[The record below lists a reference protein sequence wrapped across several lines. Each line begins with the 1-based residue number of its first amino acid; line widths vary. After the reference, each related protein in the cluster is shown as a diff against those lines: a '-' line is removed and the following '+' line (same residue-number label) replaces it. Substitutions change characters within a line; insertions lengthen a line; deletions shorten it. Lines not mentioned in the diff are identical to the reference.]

1 MTEAAA
7 PKTRRRPSDRTLDFL
22 QQARPATPC
31 LIVDLD
37 IVADS
42 YQRLQACLPASRIFY
57 AVKANPAKDVIAR
70 LADLGSSFDLASE
83 GEIERCL
90 SLGLAPYRLSFGN
103 TIKTKTAI
111 AMAFAEG
118 IRLFSFDS
126 DGELDKIAQAAPGAR
141 VFCRILA
148 NSKFADW
155 PLTRK
160 FGCDVIMAAV
170 LLRKAKHLGLVPAG
184 ISFHVGSQQ
193 REPHAW
199 DEPIRHAA
207 HLFTKL
213 AQYGIE
219 LEFLNLG
226 GGFPGH
232 YRGEVSAIEVYAEAI
247 DTSLKAHFG
256 SSRPQTIVEPGRYL
270 VADAGFLA
278 SQVILVAK
286 KSHRARYRWVYAD
299 AGKFNGLI
307 ETLDNRILY
316 ELWCERASSP
326 LEPAFLSGPTC
337 DSTDII
343 FRPPDCALPA
353 DLGCGD
359 AIGFLSAGAYTAS
372 YASVEFNGFPP
383 LKTYCI

>member
-1 MTEAAA
+1 MMEAAA
-7 PKTRRRPSDRTLDFL
+7 PPTRRRPSDRTLAFL
-22 QQARPATPC
+22 QKVRPATPC

-37 IVADS
+37 VVADQ
-42 YQRLQACLPASRIFY
+42 YRRLNACLPASRIFY
-57 AVKANPAKDVIAR
+57 AVKANPARDVITR
-70 LADLGSSFDLASE
+70 LAGLDASFDLASE

-90 SLGLAPYRLSFGN
+90 SVGIAPDRLSFGN
-103 TIKTKTAI
+103 TIKTQAAI
-111 AMAFAEG
+111 ATAFGKG
-118 IRLFSFDS
+118 IRLFAFDS
-126 DGELDKIAQAAPGAR
+126 EGELDKIARAAPGAR

-148 NSKFADW
+148 NPELADW

-160 FGCDVIMAAV
+160 FGCDTIMAAA
-170 LLRKAKHLGLVPAG
+170 LLRKARHLGLVPAG

-213 AQYGIE
+213 AQHGIE

-232 YRGEVSAIEVYAEAI
+232 YRGEVPAIEVYAEAI
-247 DTSLKAHFG
+247 DASVGVHFG
-256 SSRPQTIVEPGRYL
+256 SSRPPTFVEPGRYL
-270 VADAGFLA
+270 AADAGLLV
-278 SQVILVAK
+278 SQVILVAR
-286 KSHRARYRWVYAD
+286 KSHRARHRWVYVD
-299 AGKFNGLI
+299 AGRFNGLI
-307 ETLDNRILY
+307 ETLDNRIIY

-326 LEPAFLSGPTC
+326 LEPAFLAGPTC
-337 DSTDII
+337 DSTDIVL
-343 FRPPDCALPA
+343 RPRDCELPS
-353 DLGCGD
+353 DLGSGD
-359 AIGFLSAGAYTAS
+359 TIGFLSAGAYTAS